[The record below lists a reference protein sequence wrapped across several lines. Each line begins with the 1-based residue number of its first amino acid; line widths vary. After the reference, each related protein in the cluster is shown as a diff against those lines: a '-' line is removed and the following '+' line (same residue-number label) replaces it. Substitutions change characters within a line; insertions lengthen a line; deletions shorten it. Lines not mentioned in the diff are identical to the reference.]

1 MTYAVLCSQT
11 ETHWQLSRFFFCVHG
26 MRTNTYIHR
35 YKKDDGDGD
44 GDGDGTEEGHED
56 TAPQQEPFAGAA
68 DDTPLVV

>member
-1 MTYAVLCSQT
+1 
-11 ETHWQLSRFFFCVHG
+11 

>member
-1 MTYAVLCSQT
+1 MLFCVHRQRRIGNSHA
-11 ETHWQLSRFFFCVHG
+11 FFLCVHG